1 MATEPLKVEGL
12 AELQAA
18 LRGVPVEIA
27 REFRRDMRAAVEPA
41 RQAVEAR
48 MGSEIP
54 HMKPGSSWINA
65 RVGVTKSA
73 VYIVPAQRGSH
84 GRGKGGRPNF
94 ATLAMTRAYEPSQAE
109 AMPELIK
116 AAEAAIARAAR
127 RVSS

>member
-12 AELQAA
+12 VELQAA
-18 LRGVPVEIA
+18 LRGFPAGVA

-48 MGSEIP
+48 MASEIP
-54 HMKPGSSWINA
+54 HMKPGSPWINA
-65 RVGVTKSA
+65 RTGVAKSA
-73 VYIVPAQRGSH
+73 VYIVPAQRGVR

-94 ATLAMTRAYEPSQAE
+94 ATLAMERAYEPSQVE
-109 AMPELIK
+109 AMPALVK

-127 RVSS
+127 TVSG